1 MIEFVSLIVRTP
13 CMLSATP
20 EFAELRE
27 VPEVPEV
34 AEVFEVPEA
43 PVAACGDFLGASG
56 ARFITHTPITRKAST
71 NRSAPRM

>member
-1 MIEFVSLIVRTP
+1 VIEFVSLIVRTP

-20 EFAELRE
+20 EFAELR
-27 VPEVPEV
+27 EVPEV

>member
-1 MIEFVSLIVRTP
+1 
-13 CMLSATP
+13 MLSATP

-43 PVAACGDFLGASG
+43 EVDIMKSLVREYMEKVHPLSVPLQVDIGVGPNWRDLE
-56 ARFITHTPITRKAST
+56 
-71 NRSAPRM
+71 